1 MRDEYAEVRDSGGQP
16 GTDKLLEPPKLEV
29 DRLHVLKG
37 VLERLVT
44 SLSERFREYCNVPS
58 SFFVNQIES
67 GNSWDVLES
76 YEDSIAGIYY
86 CRQWDSKIVVGLDRR
101 FIFSLIDAAF
111 GGDGSMPPFESD
123 RPFTSLEA
131 RLTRSVF
138 SILIPELEN
147 LLHPITSVDFELEK
161 LETKLDF
168 QSLGQTDIPVIAVQI
183 LFQILDNGGRMFM
196 IIPQS
201 ALHPI
206 RKLLERT
213 RALDGTSVD
222 PEWQKKMQDGLASS
236 DMVLHGVL
244 EGPEMTLDQIA
255 ALEPGHILRLNAD
268 TKSLIALECQDER
281 IFLCRLAQSKS
292 QFALVIEQ
300 QVDRQKELV
309 SDLVSAAQTRPVPP
323 ADR

>member
-1 MRDEYAEVRDSGGQP
+1 MREEYAEIRHSGGQP

-29 DRLHVLKG
+29 ERLHVLKG

-44 SLSERFREYCNVPS
+44 TLAERFRDYCNVPS
-58 SFFVNQIES
+58 SFFVNQVES

-86 CRQWDSKIVVGLDRR
+86 CRQWDSKIVIGLDRR

-111 GGDGSMPPFESD
+111 GGDGSMPPFEAD

-131 RLTRSVF
+131 RLARSVF
-138 SILIPELEN
+138 SIVVPELED
-147 LLHPITSVDFELEK
+147 LLNPITPVNLDLEK

-168 QSLGQTDIPVIAVQI
+168 QILGQTDVPVIAVQV

-196 IIPQS
+196 IIPQA
-201 ALHPI
+201 ALYPI
-206 RKLLERT
+206 RKLLERS

-236 DMVLHGVL
+236 TMLLKGVL
-244 EGPEMTLDQIA
+244 EGPEMTLGEIA
-255 ALEPGHILRLNAD
+255 ALEPGQILRLDAD

-281 IFLCRLAQSKS
+281 IFWCRLAQSKS
-292 QFALVIEQ
+292 QFALVVEQ
-300 QVDRQKELV
+300 PIDRQKELV
-309 SDLVSAAQTRPVPP
+309 ADLISSSP
-323 ADR
+323 AR

>member
-1 MRDEYAEVRDSGGQP
+1 MREDYAEIRESGGQP

-29 DRLHVLKG
+29 ERLHVLKG

-44 SLSERFREYCNVPS
+44 TLSERFRDYCNVPS
-58 SFFVNQIES
+58 SFFVNQMES

-86 CRQWDSKIVVGLDRR
+86 CRQWDAKIVLGVDRR
-101 FIFSLIDAAF
+101 FVFSLIDAAF

-131 RLTRSVF
+131 RLARSVF
-138 SILIPELEN
+138 GIVIPELEN
-147 LLHPITSVDFELEK
+147 LLTPITPVSFDIEK

-168 QSLGQTDIPVIAVQI
+168 QILGQTDIPVISVQI

-201 ALHPI
+201 ALYPV
-206 RKLLERT
+206 RKQLERQ
-213 RALDGTSVD
+213 RALDGTNVD

-236 DMVLHGVL
+236 NMVLKGVL
-244 EGPEMTLDQIA
+244 EGPELTLGQVA
-255 ALEPGHILRLNAD
+255 ALEPGHILRLDAD

-281 IFLCRLAQSKS
+281 IFWCRLAQSKS

-300 QVDRQKELV
+300 PIDRQKELV
-309 SDLVSAAQTRPVPP
+309 SDLVSGSP
-323 ADR
+323 ARGST

>member
-1 MRDEYAEVRDSGGQP
+1 MREEYAEIRHSGGQP

-29 DRLHVLKG
+29 ERLHVLKG

-44 SLSERFREYCNVPS
+44 TLAERFRDYCNVPS
-58 SFFVNQIES
+58 SFFVNQVES

-86 CRQWDSKIVVGLDRR
+86 CRQWDSKIVIGLDRR

-111 GGDGSMPPFESD
+111 GGDGSMPPFEAD

-131 RLTRSVF
+131 RLARSVF
-138 SILIPELEN
+138 SIVVPELED
-147 LLHPITSVDFELEK
+147 LLNPITPVNLDLEK

-168 QSLGQTDIPVIAVQI
+168 QILGQTEVPVIAVQI

-201 ALHPI
+201 ALYPI
-206 RKLLERT
+206 RKLLERS

-236 DMVLHGVL
+236 TMLLKGVL
-244 EGPEMTLDQIA
+244 EGPEMTLDEIT
-255 ALEPGHILRLNAD
+255 ALEPGQILRLDAD

-281 IFLCRLAQSKS
+281 LFWCRLAQSKS
-292 QFALVIEQ
+292 QFALVVEQ
-300 QVDRQKELV
+300 PIDRQKELV
-309 SDLVSAAQTRPVPP
+309 ADLISSSP
-323 ADR
+323 AR

>member
-1 MRDEYAEVRDSGGQP
+1 MREEYADIRDSGGQP
-16 GTDKLLEPPKLEV
+16 ATDKLLEPPKLEV
-29 DRLHVLKG
+29 ERLHVLKG

-44 SLSERFREYCNVPS
+44 TLAERFRDYCNVPS
-58 SFFVNQIES
+58 SFFVNQMES

-86 CRQWDSKIVVGLDRR
+86 CRQWDSKIVIGLDRR

-111 GGDGSMPPFESD
+111 GGDGSMSPFESD

-131 RLTRSVF
+131 RLARSVF
-138 SILIPELEN
+138 GIIVPEFEDLLNTITPVNLE
-147 LLHPITSVDFELEK
+147 IEK

-168 QSLGQTDIPVIAVQI
+168 QILGQTDIPVIAVQI
-183 LFQILDNGGRMFM
+183 LFQILDNGGRMFL

-206 RKLLERT
+206 RKQLERT
-213 RALDGTSVD
+213 RALDGTNVD
-222 PEWQKKMQDGLASS
+222 PEWQRKMQDGLASS
-236 DMVLHGVL
+236 DMLLKGVL
-244 EGPEMTLDQIA
+244 EGPKMTLDQLA
-255 ALEPGHILRLNAD
+255 ALEPGQILRLESD

-292 QFALVIEQ
+292 QFALVVEQ
-300 QVDRQKELV
+300 PVDRQKELV
-309 SDLVSAAQTRPVPP
+309 ADLISGSPV
-323 ADR
+323 R

>member
-1 MRDEYAEVRDSGGQP
+1 MREEYADIRDSGGQP
-16 GTDKLLEPPKLEV
+16 ATDKLLEPPKLEV
-29 DRLHVLKG
+29 ERLHVLKG

-44 SLSERFREYCNVPS
+44 TLAERFRDYCNVPS
-58 SFFVNQIES
+58 SFFVNQMES

-101 FIFSLIDAAF
+101 FVFSLIDAAF

-131 RLTRSVF
+131 RLARSVF
-138 SILIPELEN
+138 NIIIPEFED
-147 LLHPITSVDFELEK
+147 LLNTITPVNFDLEK

-168 QSLGQTDIPVIAVQI
+168 QILGQTDIPVIAVQI
-183 LFQILDNGGRMFM
+183 LFQILDNGGRMFL
-196 IIPQS
+196 IIPQA

-206 RKLLERT
+206 RKQLERT
-213 RALDGTSVD
+213 RALDGTNAD
-222 PEWQKKMQDGLASS
+222 PDWQRKMQDGLASS
-236 DMVLHGVL
+236 DMVLKGVL
-244 EGPEMTLDQIA
+244 EGPQMTLDQLA
-255 ALEPGHILRLNAD
+255 ALEPGQILRLNAD

-292 QFALVIEQ
+292 QFALVVEQ
-300 QVDRQKELV
+300 PIDRQKELV
-309 SDLVSAAQTRPVPP
+309 ADLISGSQVR
-323 ADR
+323 

>member
-1 MRDEYAEVRDSGGQP
+1 MREDYADIRDSGAQP

-29 DRLHVLKG
+29 ERLHVLKG

-44 SLSERFREYCNVPS
+44 TLAERFRDYCNVPS
-58 SFFVNQIES
+58 SFFVNQMES

-86 CRQWDSKIVVGLDRR
+86 CRQWDAKIVIGLDRR
-101 FIFSLIDAAF
+101 FIFSMIDAAF

-131 RLTRSVF
+131 RLARSVF
-138 SILIPELEN
+138 HIVVSELEA
-147 LLHPITSVDFELEK
+147 LLNPITPVDLELEK
-161 LETKLDF
+161 VETKLDF
-168 QSLGQTDIPVIAVQI
+168 QILGQTDTPVIAVQI

-196 IIPQS
+196 IIPQA

-213 RALDGTSVD
+213 RALDGTTVD

-236 DMVLHGVL
+236 DMLLKGIL
-244 EGPEMTLDQIA
+244 EGPEMTLDQIS
-255 ALEPGHILRLNAD
+255 ALEPGHILRLNVD
-268 TKSLIALECQDER
+268 TKSLIPLECQDER
-281 IFLCRLAQSKS
+281 IFLCRLAQSKG

-300 QVDRQKELV
+300 SVDREKELV
-309 SDLVSAAQTRPVPP
+309 ADLISGSQTR
-323 ADR
+323 

>member
-1 MRDEYAEVRDSGGQP
+1 MREDYADIRQGGQP
-16 GTDKLLEPPKLEV
+16 GTEKLLEPPKLEV
-29 DRLHVLKG
+29 ERLHVLKG

-44 SLSERFREYCNVPS
+44 TLSERFREYCNVPS
-58 SFFVNQIES
+58 SFFVNQLES

-86 CRQWDSKIVVGLDRR
+86 CRQWDSRIVIGLDRR

-131 RLTRSVF
+131 RLARSVF
-138 SILIPELEN
+138 SIVVPELES
-147 LLHPITSVDFELEK
+147 LLAPITPVEFDIEK

-168 QSLGQTDIPVIAVQI
+168 QILGQTDVPVIAVQI

-201 ALHPI
+201 ALYPI
-206 RKLLERT
+206 RKLLERQ
-213 RALDGTSVD
+213 RALDGTSID

-236 DMVLHGVL
+236 HMLLKGVL
-244 EGPEMTLDQIA
+244 EGPEMTLGQIA
-255 ALEPGHILRLNAD
+255 DLEPGQILRLNAD
-268 TKSLIALECQDER
+268 PKSLIALECQDER

-292 QFALVIEQ
+292 KFALVVEQ
-300 QVDRQKELV
+300 PIDKQKELV
-309 SDLVSAAQTRPVPP
+309 ADLIAPSPSRQTGGL
-323 ADR
+323 

>member
-1 MRDEYAEVRDSGGQP
+1 MMREEYAEIRESGGQP
-16 GTDKLLEPPKLEV
+16 GTDRLLEPPKLEV
-29 DRLHVLKG
+29 ERLHVLKG

-44 SLSERFREYCNVPS
+44 TLSERFRDYCNVPS

-67 GNSWDVLES
+67 CNSWDVLES

-86 CRQWDSKIVVGLDRR
+86 CRQWDGKIVLGLDRR

-111 GGDGSMPPFESD
+111 GGDGSMAAFESD

-131 RLTRSVF
+131 RLARSVF
-138 SILIPELEN
+138 SIVIPELEE
-147 LLHPITSVDFELEK
+147 LLNPITPVNFDIEK

-168 QSLGQTDIPVIAVQI
+168 QILGQTDVPVIAVQI

-201 ALHPI
+201 ALYPI

-236 DMVLHGVL
+236 TMLLKGVL
-244 EGPEMTLDQIA
+244 EGPEMTLDELA
-255 ALEPGHILRLNAD
+255 ALEPGQILRLDAD

-281 IFLCRLAQSKS
+281 IFWCRLAQSKS
-292 QFALVIEQ
+292 QFALVVEQ
-300 QVDRQKELV
+300 PIDRQKELV
-309 SDLVSAAQTRPVPP
+309 ADLISGSPTR
-323 ADR
+323 

>member
-1 MRDEYAEVRDSGGQP
+1 MREEYAEIRESGGQP
-16 GTDKLLEPPKLEV
+16 GTDRLLEPPKLEV
-29 DRLHVLKG
+29 ERLHVLKG

-44 SLSERFREYCNVPS
+44 TLSERFRDYCNVPS
-58 SFFVNQIES
+58 SFFVNQVES

-86 CRQWDSKIVVGLDRR
+86 CRQWDSKIVIGLDRR

-111 GGDGSMPPFESD
+111 GGDGSMPAFEAD

-131 RLTRSVF
+131 RLARSVF
-138 SILIPELEN
+138 SLVVPELED
-147 LLHPITSVDFELEK
+147 LLNPITPVNLDIEK

-168 QSLGQTDIPVIAVQI
+168 QILGQTDVPVISVQI

-201 ALHPI
+201 ALYPI

-236 DMVLHGVL
+236 TMLLTGVL
-244 EGPEMTLDQIA
+244 EGPEMTLNDIA
-255 ALEPGHILRLNAD
+255 ALEPGQILRLDAD

-281 IFLCRLAQSKS
+281 IFWCRLAQSKS
-292 QFALVIEQ
+292 QFALVVEQ
-300 QVDRQKELV
+300 PIDRQKELV
-309 SDLVSAAQTRPVPP
+309 ADLISGSP
-323 ADR
+323 AR

>member
-1 MRDEYAEVRDSGGQP
+1 MREEYADIRDSGGQP
-16 GTDKLLEPPKLEV
+16 ATDKLLEPPKLEV
-29 DRLHVLKG
+29 ERLHVLKG

-44 SLSERFREYCNVPS
+44 TLSERFRDYCNVPS
-58 SFFVNQIES
+58 SFFVNQMES

-86 CRQWDSKIVVGLDRR
+86 SRQWDSKIVVGLDRR

-131 RLTRSVF
+131 RLARSVF
-138 SILIPELEN
+138 SIVISELED
-147 LLHPITSVDFELEK
+147 LLTPITPVSFDLEK

-168 QSLGQTDIPVIAVQI
+168 QILGQTDIPVIAVQV

-213 RALDGTSVD
+213 RALDGNTVD

-236 DMVLHGVL
+236 DMLLKGVL
-244 EGPEMTLDQIA
+244 EGPEMTLNQLA
-255 ALEPGHILRLNAD
+255 ALEPGQILRLNAD

-281 IFLCRLAQSKS
+281 IFMCRLAQSKS
-292 QFALVIEQ
+292 QFALVVEQ
-300 QVDRQKELV
+300 PIDRQKELV
-309 SDLVSAAQTRPVPP
+309 ADLISASP
-323 ADR
+323 ARSELASR

>member
-1 MRDEYAEVRDSGGQP
+1 MREEYADIRDSGGQP
-16 GTDKLLEPPKLEV
+16 ATEKLLEPPKLEV
-29 DRLHVLKG
+29 ERLHVLKG

-44 SLSERFREYCNVPS
+44 TLAERFREYCNVPS
-58 SFFVNQIES
+58 SFFVNQMES

-86 CRQWDSKIVVGLDRR
+86 CRQWDAKIVVGLDRR

-131 RLTRSVF
+131 RLARSVF
-138 SILIPELEN
+138 GIVIPELED
-147 LLHPITSVDFELEK
+147 LLNPITHVNFELEK

-168 QSLGQTDIPVIAVQI
+168 QILGQTDIPVIAVQV

-196 IIPQS
+196 IIPQA

-222 PEWQKKMQDGLASS
+222 PDWQKKMQDGLASS
-236 DMVLHGVL
+236 DMLLKGVL

-255 ALEPGHILRLNAD
+255 ALEPGQILRLNVD

-300 QVDRQKELV
+300 PVDREKELV
-309 SDLVSAAQTRPVPP
+309 ADLISGTQTR
-323 ADR
+323 

>member
-1 MRDEYAEVRDSGGQP
+1 MREQYADIRDSGGQP

-29 DRLHVLKG
+29 ERLHVLKG

-44 SLSERFREYCNVPS
+44 TLAERFRDYCNVPS

-76 YEDSIAGIYY
+76 YEDSIAGIFY
-86 CRQWDSKIVVGLDRR
+86 CRQWDSKIVVGIDRR
-101 FIFSLIDAAF
+101 FVFSLIDAAF

-131 RLTRSVF
+131 RLARSVF
-138 SILIPELEN
+138 NIVIDELEE
-147 LLHPITSVDFELEK
+147 LLNPITPVNLELEK

-168 QSLGQTDIPVIAVQI
+168 QILGQTDIPVIAVQI

-196 IIPQS
+196 IIPQA

-236 DMVLHGVL
+236 HMLLEGVL
-244 EGPEMTLDQIA
+244 DGPDMTLDQIA
-255 ALEPGHILRLNAD
+255 SLEAGQILRLNVD
-268 TKSLIALECQDER
+268 TKSLIPLECQDER
-281 IFLCRLAQSKS
+281 IFLCRLAQAKG
-292 QFALVIEQ
+292 QFALVVEQ
-300 QVDRQKELV
+300 PVDREKELV
-309 SDLVSAAQTRPVPP
+309 ADLISGSQTR
-323 ADR
+323 

>member
-1 MRDEYAEVRDSGGQP
+1 MMREEHVEIRESGGQP
-16 GTDKLLEPPKLEV
+16 ATEKLLEPPKLEV
-29 DRLHVLKG
+29 ERLHVLKG

-44 SLSERFREYCNVPS
+44 TLAERFRDYCNVPS
-58 SFFVNQIES
+58 SFFVNQMES
-67 GNSWDVLES
+67 GNAWDVLES

-86 CRQWDSKIVVGLDRR
+86 SRQWDSKIVIGLDRR

-131 RLTRSVF
+131 RLARSVF
-138 SILIPELEN
+138 GIIIPELED
-147 LLHPITSVDFELEK
+147 LLTPITPVTFELEK

-168 QSLGQTDIPVIAVQI
+168 QILGQTDIPVIAVQV

-196 IIPQS
+196 IIPQA

-213 RALDGTSVD
+213 RALDGTTVD

-236 DMVLHGVL
+236 DMLLKGVL

-255 ALEPGHILRLNAD
+255 ALEPGQILRLNVD
-268 TKSLIALECQDER
+268 TKSLIPLECQNER
-281 IFLCRLAQSKS
+281 IFMCRLAQSKS
-292 QFALVIEQ
+292 QFALVIENP
-300 QVDRQKELV
+300 VDREKELV
-309 SDLVSAAQTRPVPP
+309 TDLISGSQTR
-323 ADR
+323 

>member
-1 MRDEYAEVRDSGGQP
+1 MREEYAEIRESGGQP
-16 GTDKLLEPPKLEV
+16 ATEKLLEPPKLEV
-29 DRLHVLKG
+29 ERLHVLKG

-44 SLSERFREYCNVPS
+44 TLAERFREYCNVPS
-58 SFFVNQIES
+58 SFFVNQMES

-86 CRQWDSKIVVGLDRR
+86 CRQWDAKIVVGLDRR

-111 GGDGSMPPFESD
+111 GGDGTMPPFESD

-131 RLTRSVF
+131 RLARSVF
-138 SILIPELEN
+138 NIVIPELED
-147 LLHPITSVDFELEK
+147 LLNPITPVNFDLEK

-168 QSLGQTDIPVIAVQI
+168 QILGQTDIPVIAVQI

-196 IIPQS
+196 IVPQA

-222 PEWQKKMQDGLASS
+222 PEWQKKMQAGLASS
-236 DMVLHGVL
+236 DMLLKGVI
-244 EGPEMTLDQIA
+244 EGPEMTLDQIS
-255 ALEPGHILRLNAD
+255 ALEPGQILRLNVD
-268 TKSLIALECQDER
+268 TKSLIALECQNER
-281 IFLCRLAQSKS
+281 IFMCRLAQSKS
-292 QFALVIEQ
+292 QFALVVEHP
-300 QVDRQKELV
+300 VDREKELV
-309 SDLVSAAQTRPVPP
+309 ADLISGSQTR
-323 ADR
+323 

>member
-1 MRDEYAEVRDSGGQP
+1 MREEYAEIRESGGQP

-29 DRLHVLKG
+29 ERLHVLKG

-44 SLSERFREYCNVPS
+44 TLAERFRDYCNVPS

-76 YEDSIAGIYY
+76 YEDSIAGVYY
-86 CRQWDSKIVVGLDRR
+86 CRQWDSKVVFGLDRR

-111 GGDGSMPPFESD
+111 GGDGSMPAFESD

-131 RLTRSVF
+131 RLARSVF
-138 SILIPELEN
+138 SLVIPEFEE
-147 LLHPITSVDFELEK
+147 LLTPITPVDFDIEK

-168 QSLGQTDIPVIAVQI
+168 QILGQTDVPVIAIQI

-201 ALHPI
+201 ALYPI

-213 RALDGTSVD
+213 RALDGTNVD

-236 DMVLHGVL
+236 TMLLKGVL
-244 EGPEMTLDQIA
+244 EGPDMTLNDIA
-255 ALEPGHILRLNAD
+255 ALEPGQILRLDAD

-300 QVDRQKELV
+300 PIDRQKELV
-309 SDLVSAAQTRPVPP
+309 ADLISSSPSR
-323 ADR
+323 

>member
-1 MRDEYAEVRDSGGQP
+1 MREEYAEIRHSGGQP

-29 DRLHVLKG
+29 ERLHVLKG

-44 SLSERFREYCNVPS
+44 TLAERFRDYCNVPS
-58 SFFVNQIES
+58 SFFVNQVES

-86 CRQWDSKIVVGLDRR
+86 CRQWDSKIVIGLDRR

-111 GGDGSMPPFESD
+111 GGDGSMPPFEAD

-131 RLTRSVF
+131 RLARSVF
-138 SILIPELEN
+138 SIVVPELED
-147 LLHPITSVDFELEK
+147 LLNPITPVNLDLEK

-168 QSLGQTDIPVIAVQI
+168 QILGQTDVPVIAVQI

-201 ALHPI
+201 ALYPI
-206 RKLLERT
+206 RKLLERS

-236 DMVLHGVL
+236 TMLLKGVL
-244 EGPEMTLDQIA
+244 EGPEMTLDEIT
-255 ALEPGHILRLNAD
+255 ALEPGQILRLDAD

-281 IFLCRLAQSKS
+281 LFWCRLAQSKS
-292 QFALVIEQ
+292 QFALVVEQ
-300 QVDRQKELV
+300 PIDRQKELV
-309 SDLVSAAQTRPVPP
+309 ADLISSSP
-323 ADR
+323 AR

>member
-1 MRDEYAEVRDSGGQP
+1 MREEYAEIRESGGQP
-16 GTDKLLEPPKLEV
+16 GTDRLLEPPKLEV
-29 DRLHVLKG
+29 ERLHVLKG

-44 SLSERFREYCNVPS
+44 TLSERFRDYCNVPS
-58 SFFVNQIES
+58 SFFVNQVES

-86 CRQWDSKIVVGLDRR
+86 CRQWDSKIVIGLDRR

-111 GGDGSMPPFESD
+111 GGDGSMPAFEAD

-131 RLTRSVF
+131 RLARSVF
-138 SILIPELEN
+138 SLVVPELED
-147 LLHPITSVDFELEK
+147 LLNPITPVNLDIEK

-168 QSLGQTDIPVIAVQI
+168 QILGQTDVPVISVQI

-201 ALHPI
+201 ALYPI

-236 DMVLHGVL
+236 TMLLTGVL
-244 EGPEMTLDQIA
+244 EGPEMTLNEIA
-255 ALEPGHILRLNAD
+255 ALEPGQILRLDAD

-281 IFLCRLAQSKS
+281 IFWCRLAQSKS
-292 QFALVIEQ
+292 QFALVVEQ
-300 QVDRQKELV
+300 PIDRQKELV
-309 SDLVSAAQTRPVPP
+309 SDLISGSP
-323 ADR
+323 AR

>member
-1 MRDEYAEVRDSGGQP
+1 MMREEYAEIRHSGGQP

-29 DRLHVLKG
+29 ERLHVLKG

-44 SLSERFREYCNVPS
+44 TLAERFRDYCNVPS
-58 SFFVNQIES
+58 SFFVNQVES

-86 CRQWDSKIVVGLDRR
+86 CRQWDSKIVIGLDRR

-111 GGDGSMPPFESD
+111 GGDGSMPPFEAD

-131 RLTRSVF
+131 RLARSVF
-138 SILIPELEN
+138 SIVVPELED
-147 LLHPITSVDFELEK
+147 LLNPITPVNLDLEK

-168 QSLGQTDIPVIAVQI
+168 QILGQTDVPVIAVQI

-201 ALHPI
+201 ALYPI
-206 RKLLERT
+206 RKLLERS

-236 DMVLHGVL
+236 TMLLKGVL
-244 EGPEMTLDQIA
+244 EGPEMTLDEIT
-255 ALEPGHILRLNAD
+255 ALEPGQILRLDAD

-281 IFLCRLAQSKS
+281 LFWCRLAQSKS
-292 QFALVIEQ
+292 QFALVVEQ
-300 QVDRQKELV
+300 PIDRQKELV
-309 SDLVSAAQTRPVPP
+309 ADLISSSP
-323 ADR
+323 AR

>member
-1 MRDEYAEVRDSGGQP
+1 MRDDYVEIRDSGGIP

-29 DRLHVLKG
+29 ERLHVLKG

-44 SLSERFREYCNVPS
+44 TLAERFRDYCNVPS
-58 SFFVNQIES
+58 SFFVNQLES

-86 CRQWDSKIVVGLDRR
+86 CRQWDAKIVLGLDRR

-111 GGDGSMPPFESD
+111 GGDGSMPPFETD

-131 RLTRSVF
+131 RIARSVF
-138 SILIPELEN
+138 GIVVPELED
-147 LLHPITSVDFELEK
+147 LLNPITPVSFEIEK

-168 QSLGQTDIPVIAVQI
+168 QILGQTDIPVISVQI

-201 ALHPI
+201 ALYPI
-206 RKLLERT
+206 RKLLERQ
-213 RALDGTSVD
+213 RALDGTNVD

-236 DMVLHGVL
+236 TMLLKGVI
-244 EGPEMTLDQIA
+244 EGPELTLDQIA
-255 ALEPGHILRLNAD
+255 GLEKGHILRLNAD

-281 IFLCRLAQSKS
+281 IFWCRLAQAKS
-292 QFALVIEQ
+292 QFALVVEQ
-300 QVDRQKELV
+300 PIDKQKELV
-309 SDLVSAAQTRPVPP
+309 ADLISPRATAGGG
-323 ADR
+323 

>member
-1 MRDEYAEVRDSGGQP
+1 MREEYAEIRQSGGQP

-29 DRLHVLKG
+29 ERLHVLKG

-44 SLSERFREYCNVPS
+44 TLSERFREYCNVPS
-58 SFFVNQIES
+58 SFFVNQMES

-86 CRQWDSKIVVGLDRR
+86 CRQWDSRIVIGLDRR

-131 RLTRSVF
+131 RLARSVF
-138 SILIPELEN
+138 SIIVPELEQ
-147 LLHPITSVDFELEK
+147 LLTPITPVELEIEK

-168 QSLGQTDIPVIAVQI
+168 QILGQTDVPVIAVQI

-201 ALHPI
+201 ALYPI
-206 RKLLERT
+206 RKLLERQ

-236 DMVLHGVL
+236 TMLLKGVL
-244 EGPEMTLDQIA
+244 EGPELTLGQIS
-255 ALEPGHILRLNAD
+255 ALEPGQILRLNAD
-268 TKSLIALECQDER
+268 PKSLIALECQEER
-281 IFLCRLAQSKS
+281 IFWCRLAQSKS
-292 QFALVIEQ
+292 KFALVIEQ
-300 QVDRQKELV
+300 PIDKQKELV
-309 SDLVSAAQTRPVPP
+309 ADMISSSPTRGT
-323 ADR
+323 

>member
-1 MRDEYAEVRDSGGQP
+1 MREEYAEIRESGGQP
-16 GTDKLLEPPKLEV
+16 GTDRLLEPPKLEV
-29 DRLHVLKG
+29 ERLHVLKG

-44 SLSERFREYCNVPS
+44 TLSERFRDYCNVPS

-86 CRQWDSKIVVGLDRR
+86 CRQWDSKIVIGLDRR
-101 FIFSLIDAAF
+101 FVFSLIDAAF
-111 GGDGSMPPFESD
+111 GGDGSMPAFESD

-131 RLTRSVF
+131 RLARSVF
-138 SILIPELEN
+138 SIVLPEFEE
-147 LLHPITSVDFELEK
+147 LLNPITPVNFDIEK

-168 QSLGQTDIPVIAVQI
+168 QILGQTDVPVIAVQI

-201 ALHPI
+201 ALYPI

-236 DMVLHGVL
+236 TMLLKGVL
-244 EGPEMTLDQIA
+244 EGPEMTLNEIA
-255 ALEPGHILRLNAD
+255 ALEPGQILRLDAD

-281 IFLCRLAQSKS
+281 IFWCRLAQSKS
-292 QFALVIEQ
+292 QFALVVEQ
-300 QVDRQKELV
+300 PIDRQKELV
-309 SDLVSAAQTRPVPP
+309 ADLISGSP
-323 ADR
+323 AR

>member
-1 MRDEYAEVRDSGGQP
+1 MREEYADIRESGGQP
-16 GTDKLLEPPKLEV
+16 ATDKLLEPPKIEV
-29 DRLHVLKG
+29 ERLHVLKG

-44 SLSERFREYCNVPS
+44 TLAERFREYSNVPS

-76 YEDSIAGIYY
+76 YDDSIAGLYY
-86 CRQWDSKIVVGLDRR
+86 SRQWDSKVVVGLDRR
-101 FIFSLIDAAF
+101 FVFSLIDASF
-111 GGDGSMPPFESD
+111 GGDGTMPPFESD
-123 RPFTSLEA
+123 RPFTSLES
-131 RLTRSVF
+131 RLARSVF
-138 SILIPELEN
+138 STIIKEFED
-147 LLHPITSVDFELEK
+147 LLRPITPVSFEMEK

-168 QSLGQTDIPVIAVQI
+168 QVLGQTDIPVIAVQV

-196 IIPQS
+196 IIPQA

-222 PEWQKKMQDGLASS
+222 PDWQKKMQDGLASS
-236 DMVLHGVL
+236 DMLLMGVL

-255 ALEPGHILRLNAD
+255 ALEPGQILRLNAD
-268 TKSLIALECQDER
+268 TKSLIALECEDER

-292 QFALVIEQ
+292 QFALVVEQ
-300 QVDRQKELV
+300 PIDREKELV
-309 SDLVSAAQTRPVPP
+309 ADLISGSQVR
-323 ADR
+323 

>member
-1 MRDEYAEVRDSGGQP
+1 MREEYAEIRESGGQP
-16 GTDKLLEPPKLEV
+16 GTDRLLEPPKLEV
-29 DRLHVLKG
+29 ERLHVLKG

-44 SLSERFREYCNVPS
+44 TLSERFREYCNVPS
-58 SFFVNQIES
+58 SFFVNQMES

-86 CRQWDSKIVVGLDRR
+86 CRQWDSKIVIGLDRR

-131 RLTRSVF
+131 RLARSVF
-138 SILIPELEN
+138 NIVIPELED
-147 LLHPITSVDFELEK
+147 LLTPITPVNLDLEK

-168 QSLGQTDIPVIAVQI
+168 QILGQTEVPVISVQI

-201 ALHPI
+201 ALYPI
-206 RKLLERT
+206 RKQLERQ

-236 DMVLHGVL
+236 TMLLKGVL
-244 EGPEMTLDQIA
+244 EGPELTLEQIA
-255 ALEPGHILRLNAD
+255 ALEPGQILRLDAD
-268 TKSLIALECQDER
+268 TKSMIALECQDES
-281 IFLCRLAQSKS
+281 IFWCRLAQSKS
-292 QFALVIEQ
+292 QFALVVEQ
-300 QVDRQKELV
+300 PIDRQKELV
-309 SDLVSAAQTRPVPP
+309 ADLVSGSP
-323 ADR
+323 ARS

>member
-1 MRDEYAEVRDSGGQP
+1 MREEYAEIRHSGGQP

-29 DRLHVLKG
+29 ERLHVLKG

-44 SLSERFREYCNVPS
+44 TLAERFRDYCNVPS
-58 SFFVNQIES
+58 SFFVNQVES

-86 CRQWDSKIVVGLDRR
+86 CRQWDSKIVIGLDRR

-111 GGDGSMPPFESD
+111 GGDGSMPPFEAD

-131 RLTRSVF
+131 RLARSVF
-138 SILIPELEN
+138 SIVVPELED
-147 LLHPITSVDFELEK
+147 LLNPITPVNLDLEK

-168 QSLGQTDIPVIAVQI
+168 QILGQTDVPVIAVQI

-201 ALHPI
+201 ALYPI
-206 RKLLERT
+206 RKLLERS

-236 DMVLHGVL
+236 TMLLKGVL
-244 EGPEMTLDQIA
+244 EGPEMTLAEIT
-255 ALEPGHILRLNAD
+255 ALEPGQILRLDAD

-281 IFLCRLAQSKS
+281 LFWCRLAQSKS
-292 QFALVIEQ
+292 QFALVVEQ
-300 QVDRQKELV
+300 PIDRQKELV
-309 SDLVSAAQTRPVPP
+309 ADLISSSP
-323 ADR
+323 AR

>member
-1 MRDEYAEVRDSGGQP
+1 MREEYADIRDSGGQP
-16 GTDKLLEPPKLEV
+16 ATDKLLEPPKLEV
-29 DRLHVLKG
+29 ERLHVLKG

-44 SLSERFREYCNVPS
+44 TLAERFRDYCNVPS
-58 SFFVNQIES
+58 SFFVNQMES

-101 FIFSLIDAAF
+101 FVFSLIDAAF

-131 RLTRSVF
+131 RLARSVF
-138 SILIPELEN
+138 NIIIPEFED
-147 LLHPITSVDFELEK
+147 LLNTITPVNFDLEK

-168 QSLGQTDIPVIAVQI
+168 QILGQTDIPVIAVQI
-183 LFQILDNGGRMFM
+183 LFQILDNGGRMFL
-196 IIPQS
+196 IIPQA

-206 RKLLERT
+206 RKQLERT
-213 RALDGTSVD
+213 RALDGTNAD
-222 PEWQKKMQDGLASS
+222 PDWQRKMQDGLASS
-236 DMVLHGVL
+236 DMVLKGVL
-244 EGPEMTLDQIA
+244 EGPQMTLDQLA
-255 ALEPGHILRLNAD
+255 ALEPGQILRLNAD

-292 QFALVIEQ
+292 QFALVVEQ
-300 QVDRQKELV
+300 AVDREKELV
-309 SDLVSAAQTRPVPP
+309 ADLISGSQTR
-323 ADR
+323 

>member
-1 MRDEYAEVRDSGGQP
+1 MREEYAEIRQSGGQP

-29 DRLHVLKG
+29 ERLHVLKG

-44 SLSERFREYCNVPS
+44 TLSERFREYCNVPS
-58 SFFVNQIES
+58 SFFVNQMES
-67 GNSWDVLES
+67 GNSWDVLDS

-86 CRQWDSKIVVGLDRR
+86 CRQWDSRIIIGLDRR

-131 RLTRSVF
+131 RLARSVF
-138 SILIPELEN
+138 SIIVPELEQ
-147 LLHPITSVDFELEK
+147 LLTPITPVDLEIEK

-168 QSLGQTDIPVIAVQI
+168 QILGQTDVPVIAVQI

-201 ALHPI
+201 ALYPI
-206 RKLLERT
+206 RKLLERQ

-236 DMVLHGVL
+236 SMLLKGVL
-244 EGPEMTLDQIA
+244 EGPELTLGQIS
-255 ALEPGHILRLNAD
+255 ALEPGQILRLNAD
-268 TKSLIALECQDER
+268 PKSLIALECQDER
-281 IFLCRLAQSKS
+281 IFWCRLAQSKS
-292 QFALVIEQ
+292 KFALVVEQ
-300 QVDRQKELV
+300 PIDKQKELV
-309 SDLVSAAQTRPVPP
+309 ADLISNSP
-323 ADR
+323 ARGT